1 MAIIQRP
8 INDTGTILR
17 IGGGFTAIFGLA
29 MSLLVLFVIPSACT
43 FVGSLQLAILG
54 LLFLGGLCIF
64 LFGLVLSRRKAKP
77 K

>member
-17 IGGGFTAIFGLA
+17 FGGGFTAIFGLV
-29 MSLLVLFVIPSACT
+29 MGLLVLFLVPSACT
-43 FVGSLQLAILG
+43 FIGSLQLAILG
-54 LLFLGGLCIF
+54 LLFLGGLFVF
-64 LFGLVLSRRKAKP
+64 LFGLVLSHRKVRP